1 MKKLILFV
9 FLATAMF
16 ANARTPNQREV
27 YDELLRH
34 DIKFPD
40 IVLAQAVLE
49 SGNFASKVTK
59 QNNNLFGMKMPK
71 VRETTAIGQRYGYAR
86 YYSWK
91 DSVKDYKLWQ
101 EALLKKYPN
110 MTRGQ
115 FKAYINRMYSTGKNY
130 ISKINLII
138 QKNKNKYEE
147 DSTYASTLRAN
158 DSMRISL

>member
-1 MKKLILFV
+1 MKTILIALSM
-9 FLATAMF
+9 LMWSCAESQ
-16 ANARTPNQREV
+16 TPSKSTV
-27 YDELLRH
+27 YQEILNL

-49 SGNFASKVTK
+49 SGNFSSKVAK

-71 VRETTAIGQRYGYAR
+71 VRETTAVGQRYGYAR
-86 YYSWK
+86 YYNWK

-115 FKAYINRMYSTGKNY
+115 YKTYINRIYSTGKNY

-147 DSTYASTLRAN
+147 DSIYASTYRAN
-158 DSMRISL
+158 DSVRISL

>member
-1 MKKLILFV
+1 MKKLILLV
-9 FLATAMF
+9 LLVTSMF
-16 ANARTPNQREV
+16 ASARIPNQREV
-27 YDELLRH
+27 YEELVRL
-34 DIKFPD
+34 DVKFPD
-40 IVLAQAVLE
+40 IVLAQTILE
-49 SGNFASKVTK
+49 SGNFSSKVAK
-59 QNNNLFGMKMPK
+59 QNNNLFGMRMPK

-86 YYSWK
+86 YYNWK

-115 FKAYINRMYSTGKNY
+115 YKSYINRIYSTGKNY

-147 DSTYASTLRAN
+147 DSTYASNLRSN
-158 DSMRISL
+158 DSMRINL

>member
-1 MKKLILFV
+1 MKKLILLV
-9 FLATAMF
+9 LLATTMF
-16 ANARTPNQREV
+16 ASARTPNQREV
-27 YDELLRH
+27 YEELIRL
-34 DIKFPD
+34 DVKFPD
-40 IVLAQAVLE
+40 IVLAQTILE
-49 SGNFASKVTK
+49 SGNYSSKVAK
-59 QNNNLFGMKMPK
+59 QNNNLFGMRMPK

-86 YYSWK
+86 YYNWK

-115 FKAYINRMYSTGKNY
+115 YKSYINRVYSTGKNY

-147 DSTYASTLRAN
+147 DSTYASNLRSN
-158 DSMRISL
+158 DSMRINL

>member
-1 MKKLILFV
+1 MKTILIALSM
-9 FLATAMF
+9 LMWSCAESQ
-16 ANARTPNQREV
+16 TPSKSTV
-27 YDELLRH
+27 YQEILDL

-49 SGNFASKVTK
+49 SGNFASKVAK
-59 QNNNLFGMKMPK
+59 QNNNLFGMRMPK
-71 VRETTAIGQRYGYAR
+71 VRETTAVGQRHGYAR

-101 EALLKKYPN
+101 DQLLKRYPN

-115 FKAYINRMYSTGKNY
+115 YKTYINRIYSTGKNY

-147 DSTYASTLRAN
+147 DSIYASTLRAN

>member
-1 MKKLILFV
+1 MKTLLLALSMLIWSC
-9 FLATAMF
+9 AESQ
-16 ANARTPNQREV
+16 TPNKTSV
-27 YDELLRH
+27 YQEILNL

-49 SGNFASKVTK
+49 SGNFVSKIAK
-59 QNNNLFGMKMPK
+59 QNNNLFGMRMPK
-71 VRETTAIGQRYGYAR
+71 VRETTAVGQRNGYAR
-86 YYSWK
+86 YYNWK

-101 EALLKKYPN
+101 DALLKRYPN

-115 FKAYINRMYSTGKNY
+115 YKTYINRIYSTGKNY

-147 DSTYASTLRAN
+147 DSTYASNLRSN